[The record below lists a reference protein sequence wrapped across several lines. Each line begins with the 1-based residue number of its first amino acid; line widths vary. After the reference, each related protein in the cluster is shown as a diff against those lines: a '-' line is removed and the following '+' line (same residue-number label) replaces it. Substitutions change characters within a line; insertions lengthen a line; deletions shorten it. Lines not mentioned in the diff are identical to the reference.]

1 MRKMNKGIFI
11 TRVPPILE
19 FANQQ
24 EAAKRIRGITAISFI
39 LVVICTTF
47 NIQTF
52 MILYPYTRIE
62 NMQFGYWFI
71 ATTIIPVVLFFTA
84 MIVYILPIIPRNKEK
99 DNEELLNRRDYI
111 KIAKELF
118 NPTTRGYRINRIIRF
133 ASIFAGLL
141 IFIANFILIFV
152 GMFLFII
159 F

>member
-1 MRKMNKGIFI
+1 MNKGIFV
-11 TRVPPILE
+11 TKQSPILE

-24 EAAKRIRGITAISFI
+24 EARKRIWGIALIAFI
-39 LVVICTTF
+39 LATVCTTF

-52 MILYPYTRIE
+52 MVLYPYTQTE
-62 NMQFGYWFI
+62 NIQFGYWLI
-71 ATTIIPVVLFFTA
+71 ATTIIPIVLFFTA
-84 MIVYILPIIPRNKEK
+84 TIVYVLPVIPRDKEK
-99 DNEELLNRRDYI
+99 DNEELLNRRDFI

-133 ASIFAGLL
+133 TGIYAGLL